1 MSYFIRLLSA
11 LVFIVGLYLVS
22 AYIFMCMY
30 IFKYIYMYSIY
41 THFIKNKKKALDTR
55 ILFMNCFS
63 YFKRWRRLR

>member
-22 AYIFMCMY
+22 AYIFICMY

-41 THFIKNKKKALDTR
+41 THFIKNKKALEYY
-55 ILFMNCFS
+55 S
-63 YFKRWRRLR
+63 